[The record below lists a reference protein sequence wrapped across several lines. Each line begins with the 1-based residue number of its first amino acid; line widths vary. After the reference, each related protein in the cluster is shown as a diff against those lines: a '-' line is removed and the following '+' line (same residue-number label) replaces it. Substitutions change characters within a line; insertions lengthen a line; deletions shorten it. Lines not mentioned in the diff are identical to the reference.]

1 MRAKVGAYEGY
12 DLYGEKYPLQDDIAL
27 QLIHLRHRVPRLIR
41 LLRVANSQSISSHTN
56 TDEKSVRRLMKEL
69 SDEYASIFELMGA
82 VFEHISE
89 QLRWEDKEEWL
100 KIYNTGKPSPSTFS
114 ELKNECAKLIE
125 LYRSFNAQ
133 LQKSGIARI
142 SRPIESPVEE
152 LMRGAI

>member
-41 LLRVANSQSISSHTN
+41 LLRVANSHHD
-56 TDEKSVRRLMKEL
+56 DEKSIRRLMKEL
-69 SDEYASIFELMGA
+69 SEEYASVFELMGA

-89 QLRWEDKEEWL
+89 QLRWEDKGEWL
-100 KIYNTGKPSPSTFS
+100 RIYNAGKPSPTTFT
-114 ELKNECAKLIE
+114 ELKNECVKLIE

-142 SRPIESPVEE
+142 SKPIESPVEE